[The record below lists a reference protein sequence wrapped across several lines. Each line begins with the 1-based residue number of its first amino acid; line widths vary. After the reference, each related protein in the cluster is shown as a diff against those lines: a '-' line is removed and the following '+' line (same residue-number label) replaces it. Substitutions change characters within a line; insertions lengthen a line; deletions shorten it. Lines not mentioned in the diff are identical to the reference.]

1 MEALRAG
8 RPLERVLVASG
19 LAGGRVQ
26 QLIRLCQERRVPV
39 RWEDRAAIDRLA
51 GGGVHQGVAAVRAGS
66 QYADLETVIQGARL
80 LVVLDGVED
89 PHNLGA
95 ILRTAHASGASGVI
109 VPERRAA
116 GLTPT
121 AVKASAGASEILP
134 VARAG
139 NVNRLLQQLKQ
150 QGFWIYGLDERGSE
164 AYDRVAY
171 NTPAAL
177 VIGAEGK
184 GLHEQVKKHCDALVS
199 IPMAG
204 RLASLNVSVAAGIA
218 LFEWKRRFGDNQS

>member
-1 MEALRAG
+1 
-8 RPLERVLVASG
+8 
-19 LAGGRVQ
+19 
-26 QLIRLCQERRVPV
+26 
-39 RWEDRAAIDRLA
+39 
-51 GGGVHQGVAAVRAGS
+51 
-66 QYADLETVIQGARL
+66 LETVIQGARL